1 MTWQE
6 KILESVIDVATS
18 KKPVMRGKGTI
29 RDKLSPAMQKVWD
42 KAQERKKKK

>member
-6 KILESVIDVATS
+6 RVLESVLDVATS
-18 KKPVMRGKGTI
+18 KKPVKVKKGSV
-29 RDKLSPAMQKVWD
+29 RDRLFPAMQKVWD